1 MTASRTGSGTQ
12 SCKLEDNGKLNIQP
26 TSKETGH
33 MRKAIGIGVM
43 AALVV
48 GLGLSV
54 PATVYADDSMG
65 QADETVARKN
75 DGIYSVKVDGK
86 ELIKGDAV
94 SESTPIYYFSNT
106 EPKQIVAAKSFSAG
120 VGSVQLPLRN
130 IAQNEMSNGSTVVTG
145 KIYKPDGGSPF
156 YVIWAKAGDFFKNM
170 KISYNG
176 SEAEIN
182 LYDSDKIESSEKNSM
197 TYQSFGT
204 AKIHTAIPKEQAEDF
219 FAGLH
224 IPEDLKITG
233 IPDGWKVI
241 STTGMSPQV
250 NANTDEYTAN
260 ITYATT
266 IFPNNEYTVKITFVN
281 DGTPQAQQP
290 TQAQPTQAASD
301 TAQAPQLVQTG
312 IEQAPLIALSAAAAA
327 GTTAY
332 AIRKKRSK

>member
-1 MTASRTGSGTQ
+1 
-12 SCKLEDNGKLNIQP
+12 
-26 TSKETGH
+26 
-33 MRKAIGIGVM
+33 M
-43 AALVV
+43 AALVA
-48 GLGLSV
+48 GLGLAI
-54 PATVYADDSMG
+54 PATVYADDSTG

-75 DGIYSVKVDGK
+75 DGVYSVKVDGK

-106 EPKQIVAAKSFSAG
+106 EPKQIVATKSFSAG

-130 IAQNEMSNGSTVVTG
+130 ITPNETSCGSMVVQG
-145 KIYKPDGGSPF
+145 KTYKPDGGSPF

-182 LYDSDKIESSEKNSM
+182 LYDSDKIESTEKNSM

-204 AKIHTAIPKEQAEDF
+204 AKIHTAIPKEQAENF

-233 IPDGWKVI
+233 IPDGWKI
-241 STTGMSPQV
+241 IDSIGMSPQI
-250 NANTDEYTAN
+250 NANTDEYYAN
-260 ITYATT
+260 VTYANPV
-266 IFPNNEYTVKITFVN
+266 FPNNEYIVQLTFVN

-290 TQAQPTQAASD
+290 TQEQLVQAASD
-301 TAQAPQLVQTG
+301 TAQQAPQLVQTG
-312 IEQAPLIALSAAAAA
+312 IEQAPLIALSTAAVA

-332 AIRKKRSK
+332 AIGKKRKK

>member
-1 MTASRTGSGTQ
+1 
-12 SCKLEDNGKLNIQP
+12 
-26 TSKETGH
+26 
-33 MRKAIGIGVM
+33 MRKVIGIGVM
-43 AALVV
+43 AALVA
-48 GLGLSV
+48 GLGLAI
-54 PATVYADDSMG
+54 PATVYADDSTG

-75 DGIYSVKVDGK
+75 DGVYSVKVDGK

-106 EPKQIVAAKSFSAG
+106 EPKQIVATKSFSAG
-120 VGSVQLPLRN
+120 VGSIQLPLRN
-130 IAQNEMSNGSTVVTG
+130 ITPNETSCGSMVVQG
-145 KIYKPDGGSPF
+145 KTYKPDGGSPF

-182 LYDSDKIESSEKNSM
+182 LYDSDKIESTEKNSM

-224 IPEDLKITG
+224 IPEDLKIAG
-233 IPDGWKVI
+233 IPDGWKI
-241 STTGMSPQV
+241 IDSIGMSPQI
-250 NANTDEYTAN
+250 NANTEYYAN
-260 ITYATT
+260 VTYANPV
-266 IFPNNEYTVKITFVN
+266 FPNNEYTVKITFVN

-290 TQAQPTQAASD
+290 AQEQPVQAASD
-301 TAQAPQLVQTG
+301 TAQQAPQLVQTG
-312 IEQAPLIALSAAAAA
+312 IEQAPLIVLSAAAVA

>member
-1 MTASRTGSGTQ
+1 
-12 SCKLEDNGKLNIQP
+12 
-26 TSKETGH
+26 
-33 MRKAIGIGVM
+33 MRKVIGIGVM
-43 AALVV
+43 AALVA
-48 GLGLSV
+48 GLGLAI
-54 PATVYADDSMG
+54 PATVYADDSTG

-75 DGIYSVKVDGK
+75 DGVYSVKVDGK

-106 EPKQIVAAKSFSAG
+106 EPKQIVATKSFSAG

-130 IAQNEMSNGSTVVTG
+130 ITPNETSCGSMVVQG
-145 KIYKPDGGSPF
+145 KTYKPDGGSPF

-182 LYDSDKIESSEKNSM
+182 LYDSDKIESTEKNSM

-204 AKIHTAIPKEQAEDF
+204 AKIHTAIPKEQAENF

-233 IPDGWKVI
+233 IPDGWKI
-241 STTGMSPQV
+241 IDSIGMSPQI
-250 NANTDEYTAN
+250 NANTDEYYAN
-260 ITYATT
+260 VTYANPV
-266 IFPNNEYTVKITFVN
+266 FPNNEYIVQLTFVN

-290 TQAQPTQAASD
+290 TQEQLVQAASD
-301 TAQAPQLVQTG
+301 TAQ
-312 IEQAPLIALSAAAAA
+312 QAPLIALSTAAVA

-332 AIRKKRSK
+332 AIGKKRKK

>member
-1 MTASRTGSGTQ
+1 
-12 SCKLEDNGKLNIQP
+12 
-26 TSKETGH
+26 
-33 MRKAIGIGVM
+33 MRKVIGIGVM
-43 AALVV
+43 AALVA
-48 GLGLSV
+48 GLGLAI
-54 PATVYADDSMG
+54 PATVYADDSTG

-75 DGIYSVKVDGK
+75 DGVYSVKVDGK

-106 EPKQIVAAKSFSAG
+106 EPKQIVATKSFSAG

-130 IAQNEMSNGSTVVTG
+130 ITPNETSCGSMVVQG
-145 KIYKPDGGSPF
+145 KTYKPDGGSPF

-182 LYDSDKIESSEKNSM
+182 LYDSDKIESTEKNSM

-204 AKIHTAIPKEQAEDF
+204 AKIHTAIPKEQAENF

-233 IPDGWKVI
+233 IPDGWKI
-241 STTGMSPQV
+241 IDSIGMSPQI
-250 NANTDEYTAN
+250 NANTDEYYAN
-260 ITYATT
+260 VTYANPV
-266 IFPNNEYTVKITFVN
+266 FPNNEYIVQLTFVN

-290 TQAQPTQAASD
+290 TQEQLVQAASD
-301 TAQAPQLVQTG
+301 TAQQAPQLVQTG
-312 IEQAPLIALSAAAAA
+312 IEQAPLIALSTAAVA

-332 AIRKKRSK
+332 AIGKKRKK

>member
-1 MTASRTGSGTQ
+1 
-12 SCKLEDNGKLNIQP
+12 
-26 TSKETGH
+26 

-43 AALVV
+43 AALVA
-48 GLGLSV
+48 GLGLSSI
-54 PATVYADDSMG
+54 PATVYADDSTG
-65 QADETVARKN
+65 QADETVTRKN

-94 SESTPIYYFSNT
+94 SESSPLYYFSNT
-106 EPKQIVAAKSFSAG
+106 EPKQIVAMKSFSGG
-120 VGSVQLPLRN
+120 VGSAKLPLLN
-130 IAQNEMSNGSTVVTG
+130 ISPNVTSSLTTNVKG
-145 KIYKPDGGSPF
+145 KTYRPDGGSPF
-156 YVIWAKAGDFFKNM
+156 YVVWAKAGDFFKDM
-170 KISYNG
+170 KIAYNG

-290 TQAQPTQAASD
+290 TQAQPTQEQPTQAASD

-312 IEQAPLIALSAAAAA
+312 IEQAPLIALSAAAVA

-332 AIRKKRSK
+332 AIKKKRGK

>member
-1 MTASRTGSGTQ
+1 
-12 SCKLEDNGKLNIQP
+12 
-26 TSKETGH
+26 
-33 MRKAIGIGVM
+33 MRKVIGIGVM
-43 AALVV
+43 AALVA
-48 GLGLSV
+48 GLGLAI
-54 PATVYADDSMG
+54 PATVYADDSTG

-75 DGIYSVKVDGK
+75 DGVYSVKVDGK

-106 EPKQIVAAKSFSAG
+106 EPKQIVATKSFSAG

-130 IAQNEMSNGSTVVTG
+130 ITPNETSCGSMVVQG
-145 KIYKPDGGSPF
+145 KTYKPDGGSPF

-182 LYDSDKIESSEKNSM
+182 LYDSDKIESTEKNSM

-204 AKIHTAIPKEQAEDF
+204 AKIHTAIPKEQAENF

-233 IPDGWKVI
+233 IPDGWKI
-241 STTGMSPQV
+241 IDSIGMSPQI
-250 NANTDEYTAN
+250 NANTDEYYAN
-260 ITYATT
+260 VTYANPV
-266 IFPNNEYTVKITFVN
+266 FPNNEYIVQLTFVN

-290 TQAQPTQAASD
+290 TQEQLVQAASD
-301 TAQAPQLVQTG
+301 TAQQAPQLVQTG
-312 IEQAPLIALSAAAAA
+312 IEQSPLIALSTAAVA

-332 AIRKKRSK
+332 AIGKKRKK